1 MSLSSI
7 LGFVGR
13 ALVIMALI
21 FLVIGTLRMLPGSAR
36 GSSSREVPSDKIQR
50 LEMIRRADWRSAAS
64 LLCLALLA
72 FALTLIGSGPLFTEP
87 SGNVA
92 GGVVMIAGILGLIL
106 AIVLV
111 IRYTALS
118 RALRGLDNRVRD

>member
-1 MSLSSI
+1 
-7 LGFVGR
+7 
-13 ALVIMALI
+13 
-21 FLVIGTLRMLPGSAR
+21 
-36 GSSSREVPSDKIQR
+36 
-50 LEMIRRADWRSAAS
+50 MIRRADWRSAAS

>member
-7 LGFVGR
+7 LDFVGR
-13 ALVIMALI
+13 ALVIMAFI
-21 FLVIGTLRMLPGSAR
+21 FLVIGTLRMLPASAR
-36 GSSSREVPSDKIQR
+36 GSSSGEMPSGKVQR
-50 LEMIRRADWRSAAS
+50 LETIRRADWRSAAS

-92 GGVVMIAGILGLIL
+92 GGVVLIAGILGLIL

-111 IRYTALS
+111 IRYMALS
-118 RALRGLDNRVRD
+118 RALRALDNRVRD

>member
-7 LGFVGR
+7 LDFVGR
-13 ALVIMALI
+13 ALLVMALV
-21 FLVIGTLRMLPGSAR
+21 FLAIGVLRAR
-36 GSSSREVPSDKIQR
+36 PVAAQDSSNNGVPADEIQR
-50 LEMIRRADWRSAAS
+50 LQAIWRADWRSAAS

-72 FALTLIGSGPLFTEP
+72 FALTLLGNGPFFTES

-92 GGVVMIAGILGLIL
+92 GGVLLIAGILGLIL

-111 IRYTALS
+111 IRYIGLL
-118 RALRGLDNRVRD
+118 RALRALDNRVRN